1 MCLAVEELEIHSRP
15 CDIFL
20 NAGIMS
26 KSANVKAIVE
36 IVQKLYPKQLADGK
50 WDNTGL
56 LVDAMAED
64 VKPTP
69 SHAKVL
75 LTIDLTASVCKE
87 AIEQNTDLIIA
98 YHPFIFR
105 GIKAVSGDNPQHRS
119 LVKLLREGI
128 SVYSPHTAIDASLNG
143 VNDWLAD
150 GITEYGKNISS
161 KTTIE
166 PVSPSVKGQEGAGYG
181 RLVKLKTP
189 VSLDQLVKRVK
200 GHLWMS
206 TVQLIQAE
214 RHATQPIESVAICAG
229 SGGSVLSGVSADLW
243 FTGEL
248 GHHEMLFLRE
258 SGTSAIVCGHSNTE
272 RGFLPVLRDQ
282 ILREMA
288 LKEQEVTIKLAET
301 DRDPI
306 QYV

>member
-1 MCLAVEELEIHSRP
+1 MAR
-15 CDIFL
+15 
-20 NAGIMS
+20 
-26 KSANVKAIVE
+26 SANVKSIVE
-36 IVQKLYPKQLADGK
+36 IVQKLYPKQLAAGK

-56 LVDAMAED
+56 LLDAMAEE
-64 VKPTP
+64 VPQSA

-87 AIEQNTDLIIA
+87 AVEQQSDLIIA
-98 YHPFIFR
+98 YHPFIYR

-128 SVYSPHTAIDASLNG
+128 SVYSPHTAIDASLRG

-150 GITEYGKNISS
+150 GITGFGKNELS

-181 RLVKLKTP
+181 RLVKLKIP
-189 VSLDQLVKRVK
+189 ISLEQLVKQIK
-200 GHLWMS
+200 QHLCVS
-206 TVQLIQAE
+206 TVQLVQAE
-214 RHATQPIESVAICAG
+214 RHTSQPIESIAICAG
-229 SGGSVLSGVSADLW
+229 SGGSILSGVSADLW

-248 GHHEMLFLRE
+248 GHHEMLYLRE

-272 RGFLPVLRDQ
+272 RGFLPVLRGQ
-282 ILREMA
+282 IMRELA
-288 LKEQEVTIKLAET
+288 LKEQEATITLAET
-301 DRDPI
+301 DCDPI